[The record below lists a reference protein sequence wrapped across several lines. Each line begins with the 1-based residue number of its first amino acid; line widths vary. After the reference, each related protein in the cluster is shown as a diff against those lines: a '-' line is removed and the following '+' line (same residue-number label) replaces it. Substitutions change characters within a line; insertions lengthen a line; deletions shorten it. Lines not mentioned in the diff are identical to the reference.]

1 MVNLF
6 SYSALPTIT
15 PKSPEFPNL
24 TKDNKS
30 EIEPTPPE
38 AITGISVISSM
49 FFMNSS
55 FVPSNVPSVF
65 ISVTIKLAILNE
77 ENSFTRSVAKILD
90 CSSQPLVL
98 TYPSFASIPTIIL
111 PGNLFDK
118 SLTNSL
124 FSIAEVPMITFS
136 IP

>member
-1 MVNLF
+1 VNLF
-6 SYSALPTIT
+6 SYRALPTIT
-15 PKSPEFPNL
+15 PKSPEFSNF
-24 TKDNKS
+24 TNDNKS

-49 FFMNSS
+49 LFMNSS

-90 CSSQPLVL
+90 CFSQPLVL
-98 TYPSFASIPTIIL
+98 TFPSFASIPIISFQGIYL
-111 PGNLFDK
+111 I
-118 SLTNSL
+118 SL
-124 FSIAEVPMITFS
+124 
-136 IP
+136 

>member
-1 MVNLF
+1 MFKSKSFNLSADNTLFASFIVNLF
-6 SYSALPTIT
+6 SYKALPTII
-15 PKSPEFPNL
+15 PKSPEFSNL

-77 ENSFTRSVAKILD
+77 ENSFTKSLAKILD
-90 CSSQPLVL
+90 CSSPVSYTHL
-98 TYPSFASIPTIIL
+98 TLPTIY
-111 PGNLFDK
+111 
-118 SLTNSL
+118 S
-124 FSIAEVPMITFS
+124 V
-136 IP
+136 

>member
-1 MVNLF
+1 MNLF
-6 SYSALPTIT
+6 SYRALPTIT
-15 PKSPEFPNL
+15 PKSPKFSNFA
-24 TKDNKS
+24 KDNKS

-49 FFMNSS
+49 LFMNSS

-90 CSSQPLVL
+90 CSSHPL
-98 TYPSFASIPTIIL
+98 Y
-111 PGNLFDK
+111 
-118 SLTNSL
+118 
-124 FSIAEVPMITFS
+124 
-136 IP
+136 